1 VRDQAEGLRILAE
14 TRNLKPT
21 EIITVTSGKG
31 GVGKSSLAL
40 NMAISLSRR
49 GKKPLIIDT
58 DFGFSN
64 IDVMLGVKTRHDLM
78 DVIKHKKDLSEVIEH
93 GLEGVKFISGGSG
106 VYELTRLNG
115 KQLMN
120 VIDELITLEDMADI
134 IIFDT
139 GTGIT
144 DNMLRLIYA
153 SNETI
158 VVTTPEPTAIVD
170 AYALIKM
177 ISERIGKP
185 DISLVL
191 NKVASA
197 SEADSVMDGLV
208 RVVKKNIDVNISKL
222 GYILRDDK
230 MQKAIKMQVP
240 ILVSFPKCLASAN
253 IDALTNRFLN
263 IPAKEPDKPGIL
275 SFLEKL
281 AGEKR

>member
-1 VRDQAEGLRILAE
+1 MSDQAEGLRIMAG
-14 TRNLKPT
+14 TRSLKPT
-21 EIITVTSGKG
+21 EIITIASGKG

-40 NMAISLSRR
+40 NMAISLSRK

-64 IDVMLGVKTRHDLM
+64 IDVMLGVKTRYDLM

-93 GLEGVKFISGGSG
+93 GLEGVKFVSGGSG
-106 VYELTRLNG
+106 VYELTRLNS
-115 KQLMN
+115 KQLMS
-120 VIDELITLEDMADI
+120 VVDKLVTLEDMVDT

-139 GTGIT
+139 GAGVS

-153 SNETI
+153 SNQTV
-158 VVTTPEPTAIVD
+158 VVTTPEPTAVVD
-170 AYALIKM
+170 AYALIKI
-177 ISERIGKP
+177 ISEKIAKP
-185 DISLVL
+185 NISLVL
-191 NKVASA
+191 NKVTSA

-208 RVVKKNIDVNISKL
+208 SVAKKNIDVNISKL
-222 GYILRDDK
+222 GYIMHDDK

-253 IDALTNRFLN
+253 IDALSSKFLN
-263 IPAKEPDKPGIL
+263 IPAKEPGKLGIL

-281 AGEKR
+281 AGGKR